1 MPRWLQMMAAAWV
14 TVSEVTR
21 SRSPVTFSLSLL
33 RRVIWM
39 AWAAWGKASPSATR
53 VTFTCAVR
61 CGRGRARV
69 PILPIVPRQRPVRR
83 PRSEE
88 RAWVL
93 PSLKRCTA
101 CPF

>member
-39 AWAAWGKASPSATR
+39 AWAAWERRALWR
-53 VTFTCAVR
+53 
-61 CGRGRARV
+61 RG
-69 PILPIVPRQRPVRR
+69 
-83 PRSEE
+83 
-88 RAWVL
+88 
-93 PSLKRCTA
+93 
-101 CPF
+101 